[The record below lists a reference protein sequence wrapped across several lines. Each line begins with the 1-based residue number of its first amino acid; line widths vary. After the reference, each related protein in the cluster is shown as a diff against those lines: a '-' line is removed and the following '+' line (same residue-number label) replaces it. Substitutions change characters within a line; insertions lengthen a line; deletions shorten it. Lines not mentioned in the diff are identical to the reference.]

1 MNTAVINIKTEPKI
15 KRQAQKVVTDL
26 GLTLSAVLNGY
37 LRHIIQTKTIHF
49 SLNEE
54 PTPYLLNELR
64 LSEEERRAG
73 RYTSFQT
80 PGDELRFLDTM
91 IINERKRKATKR

>member
-1 MNTAVINIKTEPKI
+1 MNTAVINIKVPPKV
-15 KRQAQKVVTDL
+15 KKQAQTVAQDL
-26 GLTLSAVLNGY
+26 GLTLSAILNGY

-64 LSEEERRAG
+64 ASEEDRRVG
-73 RYTSFQT
+73 QYVSFKT

-91 IINERKRKATKR
+91 IMNERKRKATKR